1 MGFLKKITRPI
12 SKALDKIVPNEVK
25 PFLPY
30 VAAVAPYML
39 PPGAGGIG
47 GTNRYT
53 ESNASEELLLIRYD

>member
-39 PPGAGGIG
+39 PPGAGLFG
-47 GTNRYT
+47 
-53 ESNASEELLLIRYD
+53 

>member
-30 VAAVAPYML
+30 LAAVAPYML
-39 PPGAGGIG
+39 PWSWRIRWLMVF
-47 GTNRYT
+47 NLCFK
-53 ESNASEELLLIRYD
+53 ELC

>member
-30 VAAVAPYML
+30 VAAVAPM
-39 PPGAGGIG
+39 
-47 GTNRYT
+47 YT
-53 ESNASEELLLIRYD
+53 SWRIRWN